1 MKLSAKQIILLS
13 VYTLVG
19 LWIIY
24 TFVKI
29 KKTGEIV
36 LSIGAGTEEIKLIK
50 TLIQEFENK
59 NPAIKVKLNILPAPT
74 DQQHHYYLTTLGAKV
89 ADIDIVRIDTI
100 WIAEFAAAGWLEPL
114 KNYISAEDAIAFIPI
129 TDKTNIYQDNTYA
142 IPWNANIGL
151 LYYRED
157 ILNKY
162 NIPPPETWE
171 ELIDS
176 CMKITASESLYGYLW
191 QGKQYEGLVC
201 NFIEFIGSNGGEIID
216 NKGNV
221 VVNSFQNV
229 NALNLMHDFIWKYHI
244 SPPNTPSELME
255 ESSRHLFQQGK
266 GLFLRNWT
274 YVWDLCQ
281 KDPTMKG
288 KVGVTRLPRSAG
300 KDSTSVYAGW
310 HLAMNTYSKKKEQ
323 AWKLISFLTSH
334 RVQKELALQL
344 SWAPTRIALYK
355 DPVLLQK
362 LPFLQIV
369 EESQKNI
376 QIRPN
381 LPYYQWISDVIQKH
395 VNKVLSNQVSSE
407 RALQTIQTELEHIRK
422 EFAQE

>member
-1 MKLSAKQIILLS
+1 MKIGAKQIILLS
-13 VYTLVG
+13 VYALVG
-19 LWIIY
+19 IWVIY

-36 LSIGAGTEEIKLIK
+36 LSIGAGTEEVKLVK
-50 TLIQEFENK
+50 TFIQEFESK
-59 NPAIKVKLNILPAPT
+59 NPTIKVKLNILPAPT
-74 DQQHHYYLTTLGAKV
+74 DQQHHYYLTTLGAKA

-129 TDKTNIYQDNTYA
+129 TDKTNIYQDNLYA

-162 NIPPPETWE
+162 NVSPPETWE

-221 VVNSFQNV
+221 VVNSFQNLK
-229 NALNLMHDFIWKYHI
+229 ALNLMHDLIWKYHI

-274 YVWDLCQ
+274 YVWDLSQ
-281 KDPTMKG
+281 KDPAMKD
-288 KVGVTRLPRSAG
+288 KVGVTRLPKFTG

-310 HLAMNTYSKKKEQ
+310 HLAMNTYSKKKQQ

-369 EESQKNI
+369 EESLKTI

-381 LPYYQWISDVIQKH
+381 LPYYQWISDVIQEH

-407 RALQTIQTELEHIRK
+407 RALQAIQAELEHIRK
-422 EFAQE
+422 EFTQE

>member
-229 NALNLMHDFIWKYHI
+229 NALNLMHNFIWKYHI